1 MNLPFTRE
9 QFFAVFRDYNE
20 AVWPLQLPIV
30 VLAFA
35 ALVLAVVGG
44 RSAARAACAILAALW
59 AWAGVVYH
67 LGFFLTVNPAAALF
81 GAMFLCAAALFAWEG
96 VVHARLQFDAAVD
109 WRTVAAF
116 VLAGYA
122 LVVYPLLGPMLGRD
136 MAEAAS
142 FGLPCPVTIFTLGML
157 GLARRPFP
165 RSVFVVP
172 VLWALIGVQAAWLF
186 GAYEDL
192 GLAVAALAALWFA
205 LPARWEGTAA

>member
-1 MNLPFTRE
+1 MTDRASLPATLLAPATVRME
-9 QFFAVFRDYNE
+9 R
-20 AVWPLQLPIV
+20 LLPGPV
-30 VLAFA
+30 ERLWAYLTESKKRATWFCGGEFE
-35 ALVLAVVGG
+35 LRVGG
-44 RSAARAACAILAALW
+44 
-59 AWAGVVYH
+59 
-67 LGFFLTVNPAAALF
+67 
-81 GAMFLCAAALFAWEG
+81 
-96 VVHARLQFDAAVD
+96 HARLQFDAAGD
-109 WRTVAAF
+109 WRTFAAF

-122 LVVYPLLGPMLGRD
+122 LVVYPLLAPMLGRD
-136 MAEAAS
+136 MAEGAS

-205 LPARWEGTAA
+205 LPARWERTAA